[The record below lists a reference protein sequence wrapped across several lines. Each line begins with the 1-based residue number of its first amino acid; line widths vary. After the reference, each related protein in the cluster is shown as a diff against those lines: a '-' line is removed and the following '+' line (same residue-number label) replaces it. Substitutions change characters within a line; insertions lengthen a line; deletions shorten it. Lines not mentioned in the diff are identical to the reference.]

1 MVAEDLSMG
10 LRIATNIS
18 SVTSQRHL
26 RDTRRLLDQSLA
38 RLSSG
43 YRINRAGDDAAGL
56 AISEKLR
63 AKTQGLVQA
72 QRNAS
77 DGISLIQVAEGGLQE
92 IQNILVRLRELGV
105 QGASDT
111 IGNEERKYLDNEY
124 QSLKEEVD
132 RIANGTEFNGTFLLD
147 GTGGSL
153 DFQVNTGGQ
162 NLLGVD
168 RLSFDAFKADVN
180 VDKLGIEENSIR
192 EKFEAQ
198 RSLSKID
205 AAIEHVSSVR
215 GELGAIDNRLSS
227 TIRNLGISIEN
238 LTAANS
244 RIKDVD
250 IASETAELTRNSI
263 LMQAGVSVLAQ
274 ANSVPKMALS
284 LLQGQ

>member
-1 MVAEDLSMG
+1 MG

-26 RDTRRLLDQSLA
+26 RDTRALLDRSLA

-92 IQNILVRLRELGV
+92 IQTILVRLRELGV
-105 QGASDT
+105 QAASDT
-111 IGNEERKYLDNEY
+111 IGAQERGYLDNEY
-124 QSLKEEVD
+124 QSLKEEID

-153 DFQVNTGGQ
+153 DFQVNTGGL

-168 RLSFDAFKADVN
+168 RISFDAFRSDVN
-180 VDKLGIEENSIR
+180 VDKLGIEVNNIAD
-192 EKFEAQ
+192 KHEAQ
-198 RSLSKID
+198 RSLSRID

-250 IASETAELTRNSI
+250 IASETAELTKNNI
-263 LMQAGVSVLAQ
+263 LMQAGISVLAQ
-274 ANSVPKMALS
+274 ANQVPQMALQ
-284 LLQGQ
+284 LLQG

>member
-1 MVAEDLSMG
+1 MG

-18 SVTSQRHL
+18 SVTAQRHL
-26 RDTRRLLDQSLA
+26 RSTRRLLDKSLE

-77 DGISLIQVAEGGLQE
+77 DGISLIQVAEGGLNE

-105 QGASDT
+105 QSASDT
-111 IGNEERKYLDNEY
+111 IGPQERRYLDEEY
-124 QSLKEEVD
+124 QSLKEEID
-132 RIANGTEFNGTFLLD
+132 RIANVTEFNGTVLLD
-147 GTGGSL
+147 GTGGTL
-153 DFQVNTGGQ
+153 DFQVNTGGE

-168 RLSFDAFKADVN
+168 RISFDAFKSDVN
-180 VDKLGIEENSIR
+180 VDKLGLEENSVGS
-192 EKFEAQ
+192 KFDAQ
-198 RSLSKID
+198 KSLAKVD
-205 AAIEHVSSVR
+205 RAIESVSSTR

-227 TIRNLGISIEN
+227 TIRNLAISVEN
-238 LTAANS
+238 LSAAQS

-250 IASETAELTRNSI
+250 IAAETAELTKHNI
-263 LMQAGVSVLAQ
+263 LMQAGVSVLSQ

-284 LLQGQ
+284 LLQNQ